1 MSPIWAV
8 PVFVVAIGGLGIVA
22 LLRITA
28 DSARELGAEVVRFGE
43 LHVALARLRS
53 EAEGAGRHVRDIR
66 DR

>member
-1 MSPIWAV
+1 MSPVWAV
-8 PVFVVAIGGLGIVA
+8 PAFALAFGGVAIVA

-43 LHVALARLRS
+43 LHVALARLR
-53 EAEGAGRHVRDIR
+53 AETRESGQRVRDLR